1 MQWISCAKWGIIK
14 EGFSE
19 RRQLSRNHN
28 DLAEQNTQF
37 QALFQAL
44 FQAEKPA

>member
-1 MQWISCAKWGIIK
+1 MQWISCSKWGIIK

-19 RRQLSRNHN
+19 RRQLSRNH
-28 DLAEQNTQF
+28 DLGEQNIQF

-44 FQAEKPA
+44 FQAEKAA